1 MLTRVSESP
10 RTTEAQLAPSA
21 GGSWIRHGLA
31 CLALVVLIWIS
42 YSNADHD
49 RLFFDSQLLPLD
61 YTLADWSASVR
72 RFVQS
77 GIRPGQ
83 ELTNLT
89 FAADCEWNRRH
100 GLPPWDLTRFVSVN
114 VVLHAAT
121 VLCVY
126 ALIIRLCG
134 RRPYATLLAFLA
146 AAWFAVHPVHVASIT
161 YIVQRR
167 GVLSTLFY
175 LLGLHAWLSYR
186 HSSSRSLRVAWL
198 AALAAASFVSMKSKT
213 MGLTLP
219 IAILLFEFCTR
230 ATDTLQLKRLA
241 KFAGVV
247 GVLFVIAIGIYLASV
262 ELPRATSEGTGG
274 TALSRLSE
282 APRQFATQMRAAV
295 ASWRLLALPLPF
307 LLCLDHQFPTTPPY
321 DPWALAAIATNL
333 AVVLLGIK
341 AARKGQTALAFGMLF
356 PYVALIPWLFITQAE
371 QLVEYKLYLPAV
383 GVALIGVAALDWLRR
398 KTHVSIALILALV
411 IIAGMIPITRQRN
424 QLCKSPVA
432 IWQDVL
438 KKYPNVFR
446 GWVSLGTSLAES
458 GQHPQAMDAFR
469 TANNIDPYNAQLHY
483 YMGNSLRA
491 LGRPTDA
498 ITEYKEA
505 RRIAGG
511 DLPIAIN
518 LAVTLMENGRTP
530 EAIED
535 LRKAIGQRW
544 PATDNRIIA
553 QAHLNL
559 ANALANTGATSDAET
574 EYRNAITEYPMYA
587 QAHFGLGLVLDRLGR
602 RTEAIECMLSA
613 LRFKPDLEQAKRAL
627 DEMSSRVSP
636 EAAP

>member
-1 MLTRVSESP
+1 MLTPVSESLKSTAIQP
-10 RTTEAQLAPSA
+10 AQNPGAA
-21 GGSWIRHGLA
+21 WFRHALA
-31 CLALVVLIWIS
+31 CLALLVLICIS

-61 YTLADWSASVR
+61 YTLSDWSASVR

-89 FAADCEWNRRH
+89 FAADCEWNRRN
-100 GLPPWDLTRFVSVN
+100 GMPPWDLTRFVTVN

-126 ALIIRLCG
+126 ALIVRLGG
-134 RRPYATLLAFLA
+134 RRQYAALLAFLA
-146 AAWFAVHPVHVASIT
+146 AVWFAVHPVHVASIT

-175 LLGLHAWLSYR
+175 LLGLHAWLSFR
-186 HSSSRSLRVAWL
+186 HASNRPLRAAWL
-198 AALAAASFVSMKSKT
+198 LVLAVAFFLSLKSKT

-219 IAILLFEFCTR
+219 IAILLLEFCTR
-230 ATDTLQLKRLA
+230 ASDPLQLKRFVKA
-241 KFAGVV
+241 AGVV
-247 GVLFVIAIGIYLASV
+247 LVIFAIAVGIYLASV
-262 ELPRATSEGTGG
+262 ELPRATNAGAGG

-282 APRQFATQMRAAV
+282 APRQFATQMRATV
-295 ASWRLLALPLPF
+295 ASWKLLAFPMPN

-321 DPWALAAIATNL
+321 DPWALAAIATNF

-341 AARKGQTALAFGMLF
+341 AARNGRSALAFGILF
-356 PYVALIPWLFITQAE
+356 PYVAIIPWLFITQAE

-383 GVALIGVAALDWLRR
+383 GIALIGVHALDWLRS
-398 KTHVSIALILALV
+398 KTHVSFVGILALV
-411 IIAGMIPITRQRN
+411 VIACMIPITRQRN
-424 QLCKSPVA
+424 QLCKSPIA

-446 GWVSLGTSLAES
+446 GWVSLGTSFADA
-458 GQHPQAMDAFR
+458 GQHAQAMDAFG
-469 TANNIDPYNAQLHY
+469 TANKIDPYNAQLHY

-498 ITEYKEA
+498 IAEYKEA

-518 LAVTLMENGRTP
+518 LAVTLMENGRTA

-535 LRKAIGQRW
+535 LRKAIDQRW
-544 PATDNRIIA
+544 PATDNRIVA

-559 ANALANTGATSDAET
+559 ANALANTGATTDAET
-574 EYRNAITEYPMYA
+574 EYRSAIAAYPMYA

-627 DEMSSRVSP
+627 DEMSSRASP